1 MKQIKKHT
9 FPYNKMLVRAFVS
22 MYEHKADAYETF
34 YAKKWER
41 KGKNDSKGRQET
53 EASCR

>member
-1 MKQIKKHT
+1 
-9 FPYNKMLVRAFVS
+9 MLVRAFVS